1 MASSSAKVAIGRK
14 VPINYQKTSPFLGV
28 SSHLNVYPL
37 MSKLACSEQ
46 DFYLVL
52 IILIK
57 WDFTHLEKKKKWD
70 FYIRQELELEDYSRM
85 ESNVWSV
92 VGFVLIIIDC
102 FSFHSF

>member
-57 WDFTHLEKKKKWD
+57 WDFTLTYGKNWNWKI
-70 FYIRQELELEDYSRM
+70 IREWKATFGQWWGLS
-85 ESNVWSV
+85 
-92 VGFVLIIIDC
+92 
-102 FSFHSF
+102 

>member
-1 MASSSAKVAIGRK
+1 MASCSAKVAIGRK
-14 VPINYQKTSPFLGV
+14 VPINYQKTSYFLGV

-57 WDFTHLEKKKKWD
+57 WDFTLHMARIGIGRLFENGKQRLVSGGVCPN
-70 FYIRQELELEDYSRM
+70 Y
-85 ESNVWSV
+85 
-92 VGFVLIIIDC
+92 
-102 FSFHSF
+102 H